1 MMKAKNV
8 QSIICLVFFFLF
20 ANQAWA
26 ADWIYYDTAA
36 VGDML
41 YYDKSSIK
49 KENESIVSVWTKN
62 ILSEETKT
70 KYVSILKGIHK
81 APDNPSRL
89 SYYKKLTEID
99 CVNKKMKGVSV
110 IFYDKKGKVVYS
122 SPKGDSGEWNAI
134 LPNTVGEKL
143 INIVSCEPVTP
154 KEAVVAPKVEEPAT
168 PKEAVIA
175 PKVEEP
181 ATPKEAV
188 VAPKVEE
195 PVTPKEAVVAPKVE
209 EPATPKEAIVAP
221 KVEEPATPKE
231 AVIAP
236 KVEEPA
242 TPVDDAKV
250 KEPVASNEAVTAVAA
265 PAVTDKNPVQVNN
278 TQIETKSA
286 SEEAVRNL
294 LTKWLNSWKS
304 GHMKTYRSCYASN
317 FQSEVTYINALVSYK
332 TDAHQKSKKI
342 NISIDKLQISA
353 DANIATAVF
362 TQHYSS
368 AILKYSGKKKLE
380 LRKINDEWKIYREIM

>member
-8 QSIICLVFFFLF
+8 QSIICLVIFFLF

-49 KENESIVSVWTKN
+49 KVNESIISVWTKN

-89 SYYKKLTEID
+89 SYYTKLTEID
-99 CVNKKMKGVSV
+99 CVNKKMKGISV
-110 IFYDKKGKVVYS
+110 IFYDKKGKIVYS

-154 KEAVVAPKVEEPAT
+154 KEAVVAPKVEEPVT
-168 PKEAVIA
+168 PKEAVVA
-175 PKVEEP
+175 PKVEKP

-195 PVTPKEAVVAPKVE
+195 PVTPKEAVV
-209 EPATPKEAIVAP
+209 VASP
-221 KVEEPATPKE
+221 FFAAYSGHVASFKSEDN
-231 AVIAP
+231 AVIFVN
-236 KVEEPA
+236 KMK
-242 TPVDDAKV
+242 AKGLIAFYQ
-250 KEPVASNEAVTAVAA
+250 KENVPGKGGFYRVYIGRYKTSPLARKA
-265 PAVTDKNPVQVNN
+265 
-278 TQIETKSA
+278 
-286 SEEAVRNL
+286 
-294 LTKWLNSWKS
+294 LTKLKKAGEIDFFQIQKTAGKNGEIVRKKMEIGAQKNKPAQKPENKTAPSIDTHRYYEGIKGIVLRNGKVIK
-304 GHMKTYRSCYASN
+304 GH
-317 FQSEVTYINALVSYK
+317 I
-332 TDAHQKSKKI
+332 
-342 NISIDKLQISA
+342 ISIDDNDVLKIRTKEGKILS
-353 DANIATAVF
+353 
-362 TQHYSS
+362 YSFMKQVKEY
-368 AILKYSGKKKLE
+368 ITE
-380 LRKINDEWKIYREIM
+380 

>member
-1 MMKAKNV
+1 MKAKNV
-8 QSIICLVFFFLF
+8 QSIICLVIFFLF

-49 KENESIVSVWTKN
+49 KVNESIISVWTKN

-89 SYYKKLTEID
+89 SYYTKLTEID
-99 CVNKKMKGVSV
+99 CVNKKMKGISV
-110 IFYDKKGKVVYS
+110 IFYDKKGKIVYS

-154 KEAVVAPKVEEPAT
+154 KEAVVAPKVEEPVT
-168 PKEAVIA
+168 PKEAVVA
-175 PKVEEP
+175 PKVEKP

-195 PVTPKEAVVAPKVE
+195 PVTPKEAVVAPK
-209 EPATPKEAIVAP
+209 I
-221 KVEEPATPKE
+221 
-231 AVIAP
+231 
-236 KVEEPA
+236 EEPA
-242 TPVDDAKV
+242 TPVADAKV
-250 KEPVASNEAVTAVAA
+250 KEPAASNEAVTAVAA
-265 PAVTDKNPVQVNN
+265 PAVTDKNPAQVNN
-278 TQIETKSA
+278 KQIETKSA

-304 GHMKTYRSCYASN
+304 GDMKTYRSCYASN

-332 TDAHQKSKKI
+332 TNVHQKSKKI

-353 DANIATAVF
+353 DENIATAVF

>member
-8 QSIICLVFFFLF
+8 QSIICLAIFFLF

-26 ADWIYYDTAA
+26 ADWIYYDTAV

-49 KENESIVSVWTKN
+49 KVNESIISVWTKN

-81 APDNPSRL
+81 APKNPSRL
-89 SYYKKLTEID
+89 SYYTKLTEID
-99 CVNKKMKGVSV
+99 CVNKKMKGISV
-110 IFYDKKGKVVYS
+110 IFYDKKDKVVYS

-143 INIVSCEPVTP
+143 INVVSCEPAVPKEAVVSPKVEEPAVP
-154 KEAVVAPKVEEPAT
+154 KEAVVAPKVDEPAA
-168 PKEAVIA
+168 PKEAVVSPKVDETA
-175 PKVEEP
+175 TPVADAKVEEP
-181 ATPKEAV
+181 A
-188 VAPKVEE
+188 
-195 PVTPKEAVVAPKVE
+195 
-209 EPATPKEAIVAP
+209 
-221 KVEEPATPKE
+221 
-231 AVIAP
+231 
-236 KVEEPA
+236 
-242 TPVDDAKV
+242 
-250 KEPVASNEAVTAVAA
+250 ASNEAVTAVGAS
-265 PAVTDKNPVQVNN
+265 AVTDKNPVQVNN
-278 TQIETKSA
+278 KQIKTKSA

-304 GHMKTYRSCYASN
+304 GDMKTYRSCYASN
-317 FQSEVTYINALVSYK
+317 FKSEVTYINALVSYK
-332 TDAHQKSKKI
+332 TNVHKKSKNI

-353 DANIATAVF
+353 DENIATAVF

-368 AILKYSGKKKLE
+368 ALLKYSGKKKLE

>member
-8 QSIICLVFFFLF
+8 QSIICLAIFFLF

-26 ADWIYYDTAA
+26 ADWIYYDTAV

-49 KENESIVSVWTKN
+49 KVNESIISVWTKN

-81 APDNPSRL
+81 APKNPSRL
-89 SYYKKLTEID
+89 SYYTKLTEID
-99 CVNKKMKGVSV
+99 CVNKKMKGISV
-110 IFYDKKGKVVYS
+110 IFYDKKDKVVYS

-143 INIVSCEPVTP
+143 INVVSCEPAVPKEAVVSPKVEEPAVP

-168 PKEAVIA
+168 PKEAVVS

-181 ATPKEAV
+181 AV
-188 VAPKVEE
+188 
-195 PVTPKEAVVAPKVE
+195 PKEAVVAPKVE
-209 EPATPKEAIVAP
+209 EPATPKEAVVSP
-221 KVEEPATPKE
+221 KVEEPAAPKE
-231 AVIAP
+231 VVVSPKVDETATPVADA

-242 TPVDDAKV
+242 
-250 KEPVASNEAVTAVAA
+250 ASNEAVTAVGAS
-265 PAVTDKNPVQVNN
+265 AVTDKNPVQVNN
-278 TQIETKSA
+278 KQIKTKSA

-304 GHMKTYRSCYASN
+304 GDMKTYRSCYASN
-317 FQSEVTYINALVSYK
+317 FKSEVTYINALVSYK
-332 TDAHQKSKKI
+332 TNVHKKSKNI

-353 DANIATAVF
+353 DENIATAVF

-368 AILKYSGKKKLE
+368 ALLKYSGKKKLE